1 MTAKRNPKLTRKVQG
16 IVTRKKQEF
25 RDEQIVH
32 FLIIVTCCFLLA
44 SFFQVYR
51 LQEVLEAVGAFTFGA
66 FTFTGTKNHFFII
79 LTTSNQQLPCIEFP

>member
-32 FLIIVTCCFLLA
+32 FLIIVICFLLA

-66 FTFTGTKNHFFII
+66 FTFTGTKNHFFI

>member
-32 FLIIVTCCFLLA
+32 FLIIVICFLLA

-51 LQEVLEAVGAFTFGA
+51 LQEVLEAVGAFTF
-66 FTFTGTKNHFFII
+66 TGTKNHFFI